1 MSERLTDEEYRA
13 WIDAGSPN
21 ELEGWAIILALRA
34 ENERLREALEWYAAE
49 SDEKFQIVDSKGEA
63 IANFQSFTSRA
74 RAALKDTPQ

>member
-1 MSERLTDEEYRA
+1 M
-13 WIDAGSPN
+13 N
-21 ELEGWAIILALRA
+21 ELRDETDFVHTQRFEPSYEQQIAALRA